1 MATTGDAIV
10 RLGRRHL
17 GEAYVLGALAPKD
30 NARWTGPWDC
40 AEFASWLI
48 FQTGGVLYGCASDA
62 AAPGAADAFTGY
74 WARDVERLGQA
85 ISIDDAARTPGA
97 AVLRRPQ
104 PGAFGHIAI
113 SDGRGG
119 TVEAHSTKL
128 GVIAST
134 IAGRRW
140 DVGILVPGID
150 YSPHETVPSS
160 EGPAV
165 VVYRLAQ
172 PRMTGGAIKAIQRAL
187 KERDFNPGPIDGEFG
202 PLTHAAVVSFQAARR
217 LVIDGEV
224 GPATTRALGVT
235 LPDA

>member
-1 MATTGDAIV
+1 MATTGDALV
-10 RLGRRHL
+10 KLGRKHI

-40 AEFASWLI
+40 AEFASWLV
-48 FQTGGVLYGCASDA
+48 FQTAGALYGCASNTGGPA
-62 AAPGAADAFTGY
+62 GRDAFTGF
-74 WARDVERLGQA
+74 WARDVERLGKA
-85 ISIDDAARTPGA
+85 ISIEEAARTPGA
-97 AVLRRPQ
+97 AVLRIPQ

-150 YSPHETVPSS
+150 YSPRDVKHDT
-160 EGPAV
+160 EGPPV
-165 VVYRLAQ
+165 VVYRLTE
-172 PRMTGGAIKAIQRAL
+172 PRMTGGAIKPIQRAL
-187 KERDFNPGPIDGEFG
+187 KGRG
-202 PLTHAAVVSFQAARR
+202 
-217 LVIDGEV
+217 
-224 GPATTRALGVT
+224 
-235 LPDA
+235 